1 MTKLF
6 NLFATLLLVSSVL
19 AQNGSDSPSNGKEGD
34 KPAGGSSNKDIEA
47 ACSAPECFEGKKLS
61 YYIAYSPEC
70 TKDHH
75 TEEVCLGSDA
85 WCGHGNR
92 PELYGSKQKCLE
104 LRPTPQRKAPWQPG
118 GKAGCTDETEA
129 CRGTEVVCSIL
140 LNEILVAQY
149 IEFDID
155 NFKKLCLEQR
165 SKQGNSPPKE
175 DNSPPKESNNPPKQ
189 PDKPFFQLPNSES
202 CSKLGADEEP
212 CLGTIEWCD
221 KHGQHQGLGD
231 KYACLLS
238 RGFDLKAFE
247 ETFQK
252 RLIAPVK
259 DGILTWAQ
267 NVTKNA
273 AIREILLNAT
283 TETTQRAITTDLSGF
298 MDKVKGSLQR
308 QTLEGVRK
316 GLETYAGQKLF

>member
-6 NLFATLLLVSSVL
+6 NAFATLLFVSSVI
-19 AQNGSDSPSNGKEGD
+19 AQNGRNSPLNAKVGD

-47 ACSAPECFEGKKLS
+47 ACSAPECFEGKTLP

-104 LRPTPQRKAPWQPG
+104 LRPTSQRKAPWQPE

-129 CRGTEVVCSIL
+129 CLGTEV
-140 LNEILVAQY
+140 
-149 IEFDID
+149 
-155 NFKKLCLEQR
+155 QR

-189 PDKPFFQLPNSES
+189 PDKPLFQLPNLES
-202 CSKLGADEEP
+202 CPKPCADEEP

-221 KHGQHQGLGD
+221 KHGQQQGLGD
-231 KYACLLS
+231 KYACLLT
-238 RGFDLKAFE
+238 RGFDLKALE
-247 ETFQK
+247 ETFRK

-283 TETTQRAITTDLSGF
+283 TETTQKAITTDLSGF

>member
-19 AQNGSDSPSNGKEGD
+19 ARNGSDSPSNGKEGD

-61 YYIAYSPEC
+61 YHIVYSPEC
-70 TKDHH
+70 TKDRYA
-75 TEEVCLGSDA
+75 EEVCLGSDA

-92 PELYGSKQKCLE
+92 PELYGSKEKCLE
-104 LRPTPQRKAPWQPG
+104 LRPKPQGKAQWQPE
-118 GKAGCTDETEA
+118 GKADCTDETEP
-129 CRGTEVVCSIL
+129 CLGTEGVCSIL
-140 LNEILVAQY
+140 SNEILVVEY
-149 IEFDID
+149 IEFDIE
-155 NFKKLCLEQR
+155 KLCLEQR
-165 SKQGNSPPKE
+165 SKQGNIPPKE
-175 DNSPPKESNNPPKQ
+175 DNSPPKESDNPPKQ
-189 PDKPFFQLPNSES
+189 PEKPFFQLRNSEG
-202 CSKLGADEEP
+202 CSKPGADEEP

-221 KHGQHQGLGD
+221 KHGQRQGLGD
-231 KYACLLS
+231 KYACLLT
-238 RGFDLKAFE
+238 RGFDLKALE
-247 ETFQK
+247 ETFRK

-283 TETTQRAITTDLSGF
+283 TETTQKAITTDLSGF